1 MELDRSWKDR
11 LDNRVN
17 ENVKNHI
24 KVLKTEIDIMGEKI
38 LEKDEKTGN
47 RRGPIHTA
55 LWVLKDRVDEI
66 EGRNEK
72 TSTRNE
78 TSSGPISSDTKVS
91 N

>member
-24 KVLKTEIDIMGEKI
+24 KVLKTEMDIMGEKI
-38 LEKDEKTGN
+38 LEKDKKTGN

-55 LWVLKDRVDEI
+55 LWVLKDRMDELKQI
-66 EGRNEK
+66 EDELNDSENSK
-72 TSTRNE
+72 
-78 TSSGPISSDTKVS
+78 ISR
-91 N
+91 

>member
-1 MELDRSWKDR
+1 MELDRSWKDQ

-24 KVLKTEIDIMGEKI
+24 KVLRTEMDIMGEKI

-47 RRGPIHTA
+47 RRGNLHTA

-66 EGRNEK
+66 YRIRK
-72 TSTRNE
+72 
-78 TSSGPISSDTKVS
+78 DTEVS
-91 N
+91 K

>member
-47 RRGPIHTA
+47 RRGPIQTA
-55 LWVLKDRVDEI
+55 LWVLKDRIDELEQI
-66 EGRNEK
+66 EDELNDSK
-72 TSTRNE
+72 DSK
-78 TSSGPISSDTKVS
+78 ISR
-91 N
+91 

>member
-24 KVLKTEIDIMGEKI
+24 KVLKTEMDIMGEKI

-55 LWVLKDRVDEI
+55 LWVLKDRIDELEQI
-66 EGRNEK
+66 EDELNDCK
-72 TSTRNE
+72 DSKLSTR
-78 TSSGPISSDTKVS
+78 SK
-91 N
+91 

>member
-1 MELDRSWKDR
+1 MELDRSWKDQ

-17 ENVKNHI
+17 VNVKNHI

-55 LWVLKDRVDEI
+55 LWVLKDRIDELEQI
-66 EGRNEK
+66 EDELNDCKDSKLSR
-72 TSTRNE
+72 
-78 TSSGPISSDTKVS
+78 
-91 N
+91 

>member
-11 LDNRVN
+11 LDNGVN

-24 KVLKTEIDIMGEKI
+24 KVLKTEMDIMGEKI

-55 LWVLKDRVDEI
+55 LWVLKDRIDELEQI
-66 EGRNEK
+66 EDELDDSKNSK
-72 TSTRNE
+72 
-78 TSSGPISSDTKVS
+78 ISR
-91 N
+91 

>member
-47 RRGPIHTA
+47 RRGPVHTA
-55 LWVLKDRVDEI
+55 LWVLKDRIDELEQI
-66 EGRNEK
+66 EDELN
-72 TSTRNE
+72 
-78 TSSGPISSDTKVS
+78 VS
-91 N
+91 KDS

>member
-17 ENVKNHI
+17 ENVKNYI
-24 KVLKTEIDIMGEKI
+24 KVLKTEMDIMGEKI

-55 LWVLKDRVDEI
+55 LWVLKDRIDELEQI
-66 EGRNEK
+66 EDELNDSK
-72 TSTRNE
+72 NSK
-78 TSSGPISSDTKVS
+78 ISR
-91 N
+91 

>member
-1 MELDRSWKDR
+1 MELDRSWKDQ

-24 KVLKTEIDIMGEKI
+24 KVLKTEMDIMGEKI

-55 LWVLKDRVDEI
+55 LWVLKDRIDELEQIEVDL
-66 EGRNEK
+66 NESK
-72 TSTRNE
+72 DSK
-78 TSSGPISSDTKVS
+78 ISR
-91 N
+91 

>member
-11 LDNRVN
+11 LNNRVH

-47 RRGPIHTA
+47 RRGPVHTA
-55 LWVLKDRVDEI
+55 LWVLKDRIDELEQI
-66 EGRNEK
+66 EDELNDSK
-72 TSTRNE
+72 DSKL
-78 TSSGPISSDTKVS
+78 SK
-91 N
+91 

>member
-24 KVLKTEIDIMGEKI
+24 KVLKTEMDIMGEKI

-47 RRGPIHTA
+47 RRGPVHTA
-55 LWVLKDRVDEI
+55 LWVLKDRIDELEQI
-66 EGRNEK
+66 EDELNDCK
-72 TSTRNE
+72 DSKLSTR
-78 TSSGPISSDTKVS
+78 SK
-91 N
+91 

>member
-24 KVLKTEIDIMGEKI
+24 KVLKTEMDIMGEKI

-47 RRGPIHTA
+47 RRGSIHTA
-55 LWVLKDRVDEI
+55 LWVLKDRMDELKQI
-66 EGRNEK
+66 EDELN
-72 TSTRNE
+72 
-78 TSSGPISSDTKVS
+78 VS
-91 N
+91 ENS

>member
-17 ENVKNHI
+17 ENVKTHI

-55 LWVLKDRVDEI
+55 LWVLKDRMDELKQI
-66 EGRNEK
+66 EDELNDSENSK
-72 TSTRNE
+72 
-78 TSSGPISSDTKVS
+78 ISR
-91 N
+91 